1 MKMNTQ
7 SLFIVLAL
15 IAGALV
21 PLQTASNAS
30 LSRSLHSGL
39 FATLVV
45 FVVAAVTIAFL
56 LVAKQEPLPAVTQLK
71 EISVMSWIAGGI
83 LGAVYIFLL
92 IYLSPKLGIA
102 AVTGF
107 VVAGQLLMAVAID
120 HFGWLGFPVHTI
132 QWQRIIGILLLGA
145 GLYLIKK
152 F

>member
-1 MKMNTQ
+1 MNTQ
-7 SLFIVLAL
+7 LLFIALAL
-15 IAGALV
+15 IAGTLV
-21 PLQTASNAS
+21 PLQTASNAL

-45 FVVAAVTIAFL
+45 FLVAAVTIAIL
-56 LVAKQEPLPAVTQLK
+56 LVARQESLPAVTQLK
-71 EISVMSWIAGGI
+71 EIPLMSWIAGGI

-107 VVAGQLLMAVAID
+107 VVAGQLLMAVTID

-132 QWQRIIGILLLGA
+132 QWQRIAGILLLGA

>member
-7 SLFIVLAL
+7 SLFIALAL

-39 FATLVV
+39 LATLVV

-56 LVAKQEPLPAVTQLK
+56 LVAKQEPLPAVAQLK
-71 EISVMSWIAGGI
+71 EISMMSWIAGGI

-132 QWQRIIGILLLGA
+132 QWQRIIGILLMGA